1 MKESLQIVALF
12 AGFLSCV
19 TAFISLH
26 NRSWKESTDYGN
38 VIITSNIFENLWM
51 SCAEDSTGIYDC
63 WYFQSLLALPVVIE
77 FNGRWKFLRFLRF
90 GIMRLGDVMS
100 LTPPPLMEEEFRRN
114 ITDHRAQNHL
124 HLQAV
129 LLGLDVT
136 PSEEH
141 LHPSDC
147 EQQVYS
153 LSLFIVN

>member
-12 AGFLSCV
+12 VGFLSCI

-63 WYFQSLLALPVVIE
+63 WYFQSLLALP
-77 FNGRWKFLRFLRF
+77 GL
-90 GIMRLGDVMS
+90 DVLS

-114 ITDHRAQNHL
+114 IIDRRAQNHL
-124 HLQAV
+124 HSQAALRSDWTSHLQRSISV
-129 LLGLDVT
+129 
-136 PSEEH
+136 
-141 LHPSDC
+141 
-147 EQQVYS
+147 S
-153 LSLFIVN
+153 LTASSRFTV